1 MSGRLRHRPQ
11 PQSEGSSRQTGSA
24 SSAQAGNGGSSPTNV
39 EDDESNTRA
48 RTGCGDRLEEAD
60 CPRIVPAGDA
70 FEVYPY
76 ISSRRPSTVQGAL
89 LRKFYPGAF
98 GLVECRTPALT
109 WRDYK
114 RSTNERI
121 MSPAD
126 RVLKEFWYCF
136 KCDPTDKVEA
146 DKVLEQNFKKKVPQ
160 VLFEEK
166 KRATNKLYKKGKQHT
181 KGGQQGLAA
190 AWQHTH
196 RMQQG
201 KNEQLCNQRAE
212 EAWGCLSRGMEREYG
227 PNWQVEK
234 PDLDANVIYNSTGR
248 MPHGRLA
255 IANEA
260 ISNKDKDAIKSRK
273 RAVTPP
279 PSRVSAREIYQ
290 QKKIKCLE
298 RDNASYRGLECVV
311 RALAA
316 KGGLDYETLVR
327 QYAPELASST
337 KDVGSAPDHHEAEYQ
352 HDQSDVDQEGGND
365 IGEDEG
371 NDFDLEEGNEIP
383 EYEDNDFD
391 LGEGNEIPE
400 GEGNGDD
407 TDGDYGMSES
417 DHEDIDLWII

>member
-160 VLFEEK
+160 
-166 KRATNKLYKKGKQHT
+166 QHT